1 MMKSTLLLVILLIVL
16 AEGSFK
22 DRFSNIRNFITSGG
36 RPGQMRP
43 QQACE
48 GRLEFIELPT
58 NNEVGIKAVGE
69 RKGNLLASSRR
80 SYMAKSYGNC
90 CWILYSK

>member
-1 MMKSTLLLVILLIVL
+1 MKSTPILVILLIAL

-22 DRFSNIRNFITSGG
+22 NRFSHIRNVITSGG

-69 RKGNLLASSRR
+69 RKGNLRASSKR